1 MTPLIVAALLLVLC
15 AVAAWQVTVIPTS
28 MMEMAVGAT
37 LAPAVIVGAL
47 SVVAVL
53 YGISAWRGRQVDTS
67 HEPDQSPLPGAGVR
81 LASLLGAGVVFMALV
96 VPLGF
101 VVPATLAGMGV
112 ARAFDAPLGIK
123 SAAVCGGIALVFW
136 LVFAR
141 LLGVGLGPAV
151 AWAF

>member
-1 MTPLIVAALLLVLC
+1 MTPLRIAALLLALC

-37 LAPAVIVGAL
+37 LAPGVIVGAL
-47 SVVAVL
+47 SLVALL
-53 YGISAWRGRQVDTS
+53 YGLSALRGRQIDAS
-67 HEPDQSPLPGAGVR
+67 HEEGQEPLPGAGVR
-81 LASLLGAGVVFMALV
+81 MASLLGGGVVFMALV

-112 ARAFDAPLGIK
+112 ARAFDAPFGIK
-123 SAAVCGGIALVFW
+123 SGMVCGGIALVFW

-141 LLGVGLGPAV
+141 LLGVGLGPAIT
-151 AWAF
+151 WAF

>member
-1 MTPLIVAALLLVLC
+1 MNPLIVAALLLVLC

-37 LAPAVIVGAL
+37 LAPAVIVGAF

-67 HEPDQSPLPGAGVR
+67 HEPDQGPLPGAGVR

-123 SAAVCGGIALVFW
+123 SAAVCGGIAVVFW

>member
-1 MTPLIVAALLLVLC
+1 MTPLLVAVLLLALC
-15 AVAAWQVTVIPTS
+15 AVAAWQVTVIPAS

-47 SVVAVL
+47 SLVAVL

-67 HEPDQSPLPGAGVR
+67 HEPGQEPLPGAGVR
-81 LASLLGAGVVFMALV
+81 MASLLGAGVVFIALV
-96 VPLGF
+96 IPLGF

-112 ARAFDAPLGIK
+112 ARAFDAPFGLK
-123 SAAVCGGIALVFW
+123 SAVVCGGIALLFW
-136 LVFAR
+136 LLFAQV
-141 LLGVGLGPAV
+141 LGVGLGPAV